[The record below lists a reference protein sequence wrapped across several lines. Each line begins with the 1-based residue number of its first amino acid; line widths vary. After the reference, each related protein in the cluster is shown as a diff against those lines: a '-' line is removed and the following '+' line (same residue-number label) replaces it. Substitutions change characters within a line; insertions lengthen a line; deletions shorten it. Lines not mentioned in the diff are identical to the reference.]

1 MRSVPNWLSI
11 LALVGLKALA
21 LAQNPAP
28 LELVIQLGH
37 TGSVT
42 SVALSGDGKHLL
54 TGSED
59 RTAILWDSATGKQ
72 LQTFSGH
79 PSWVTS
85 VAISADGKFVVVAS
99 ANETLLWQAAD
110 GKKLQTIH

>member
-37 TGSVT
+37 RGSVT

-72 LQTFSGH
+72 LRTFRGH
-79 PSWVTS
+79 TGSVTS
-85 VAISADGKFVVVAS
+85 VALSGDGKHAVTGS
-99 ANETLLWQAAD
+99 GDT
-110 GKKLQTIH
+110 